1 MHYLWI
7 FFTSSHN
14 ASSDS
19 TEMNAPE
26 WGDAS

>member
-1 MHYLWI
+1 MHYLLT

-19 TEMNAPE
+19 TEINASE
-26 WGDAS
+26 WGDGS